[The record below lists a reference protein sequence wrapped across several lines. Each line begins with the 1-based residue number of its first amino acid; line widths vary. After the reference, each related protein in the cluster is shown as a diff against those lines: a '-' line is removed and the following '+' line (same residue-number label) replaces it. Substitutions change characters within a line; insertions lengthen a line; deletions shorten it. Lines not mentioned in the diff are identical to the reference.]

1 MDRFKYLSLGAVTVL
16 VLVLVVGLAAVA
28 GAVATAAIIDE
39 VDDDRSVYN
48 EGNEARMAVASA
60 GAAVV
65 EALTAA
71 AARQP
76 ATAQASS
83 GGSQAGIWVTGKGS
97 IALEPDLAVLGLGV
111 EARGETVS
119 EALADA
125 STAMDDILDAL
136 SRRDIRDRD
145 VQTRRFNVRPEYEYQ
160 EIVQSGARREVR
172 VLVGYVVSNTVTANI
187 RDLDSVG
194 VVIDDVATAGGDA
207 TRIDDI
213 RFTVEDESAYAD
225 RLRSQASTTRWRRP
239 ATSRTWPASALG
251 SRPLSAKGGGRP
263 HQPGVQP
270 VFRNGDGY
278 GDGGRDLHQRRRAGA
293 SDERAGAVRDP
304 VGFGST
310 PHPSASS
317 GQEPRAPSSQPSPAR
332 GEGARA
338 RLPSICG
345 PGDGFRPSPERRRGG
360 HLTGRTDQGAI
371 MEVRDFGSGSSRLWR
386 HFSR

>member
-1 MDRFKYLSLGAVTVL
+1 MDRFKYLSLGAITVL

-225 RLRSQASTTRWRRP
+225 RLRSQAVNDAMEKARHLADLAGVSLGQPTFVGEGVAGVPIGRVYNQSFGMEMP
-239 ATSRTWPASALG
+239 MAMADATSIS
-251 SRPLSAKGGGRP
+251 GGELELRMS
-263 HQPGVQP
+263 VQ
-270 VFRNGDGY
+270 VLFEI
-278 GDGGRDLHQRRRAGA
+278 Q
-293 SDERAGAVRDP
+293 
-304 VGFGST
+304 
-310 PHPSASS
+310 
-317 GQEPRAPSSQPSPAR
+317 
-332 GEGARA
+332 
-338 RLPSICG
+338 
-345 PGDGFRPSPERRRGG
+345 
-360 HLTGRTDQGAI
+360 
-371 MEVRDFGSGSSRLWR
+371 
-386 HFSR
+386 